1 MVVSPS
7 GRWHRPSSPT
17 TLAAPVAGYARGV
30 STYDPDSTRIGWAG
44 TGVMGSS
51 MCGHLL
57 AGGYPMTVYSR
68 TRRRAEPLL
77 EQGASWAD
85 SPAQV
90 AADAD
95 VVFTMVGYPADVREV
110 ILGDDG
116 VLSTIRSGA
125 VIVDMSTSEPSLARE
140 LFAAAAERGVDSV
153 DAPVSGG
160 DVGARNA
167 ALSIMVGGDE
177 AVVERL
183 APLLG
188 LLGKTIVHQGP
199 AGAGQHTKMVNQ
211 TLIASGMIGVCEAL
225 LYAHRAG
232 LDPERVLQSVSGG
245 AAGSWSLSNYAPRML
260 AGDFAPG
267 FMVDHFIKD
276 MEITLAEA
284 RRMNLALP
292 GLALAHELYLALRA
306 QGGGRDGTH
315 ALIRALAS
323 LSAVDL
329 TT

>member
-1 MVVSPS
+1 M
-7 GRWHRPSSPT
+7 
-17 TLAAPVAGYARGV
+17 
-30 STYDPDSTRIGWAG
+30 STYDPDSTRIGWVG

-57 AGGYPMTVYSR
+57 AGGYPVAVYSR
-68 TRRRAEPLL
+68 TRGRAEPLL
-77 EQGASWAD
+77 ERGAGWAD
-85 SPAQV
+85 SPAEL
-90 AADAD
+90 AARSD

-110 ILGDDG
+110 MLGDDG
-116 VLSTIRSGA
+116 VLSTVTPGS
-125 VIVDMSTSEPSLARE
+125 VIVDMTTSEPSLARE

-160 DVGARNA
+160 DVGARNG
-167 ALSIMVGGDE
+167 ALSIMVGGGD

-183 APLLG
+183 RPLLG
-188 LLGKTIVHQGP
+188 LLGTTIVHQGP

-225 LYAHRAG
+225 LYAHKAG
-232 LDPERVLQSVSGG
+232 LDPERVLESVSGG
-245 AAGSWSLSNYAPRML
+245 AAGSWSLTNYAPRML